1 MPLEIFLRRCIL
13 TTHVKKYKFKATIQA
28 GDGGGAFV
36 LFPFNVEKEFG
47 TKGKVPVN
55 VTFDGEPD
63 TTGLFKYGYPE
74 HLIGVRKAIR
84 DKIGKKPGD
93 TVEVLLW
100 KDEVERVLEVP
111 EELQRVL
118 EEENLL
124 PVFEKLSYTNR
135 KEYCRWIIDARK
147 DETRRKRLAKTVELL
162 NKGIKTPR

>member
-1 MPLEIFLRRCIL
+1 
-13 TTHVKKYKFKATIQA
+13 VKKYKFKATIQA
-28 GDGGGAFV
+28 GEGGGAFV

-63 TTGLFKYGYPE
+63 VTGLFKYGYPE

-100 KDEVERVLEVP
+100 KDEAERVLEVP
-111 EELQRVL
+111 DELQRVL

-124 PVFEKLSYTNR
+124 PIFEKLSYTNR
-135 KEYCRWIIDARK
+135 KEFCRWIIDARK
-147 DETRRKRLAKTVELL
+147 EETRRKRLAKTVELL

>member
-1 MPLEIFLRRCIL
+1 M
-13 TTHVKKYKFKATIQA
+13 KKYKFKATIQA
-28 GDGGGAFV
+28 GEGGGAFV

-63 TTGLFKYGYPE
+63 VTGLFKYGYPE

-100 KDEVERVLEVP
+100 KDEAERVLEVP
-111 EELQRVL
+111 DELQRVL

-124 PVFEKLSYTNR
+124 PIFEKLSYTNR
-135 KEYCRWIIDARK
+135 KEFCRWIIDARK
-147 DETRRKRLAKTVELL
+147 EETRRKRLAKTVELL